1 MTVFQD
7 SLQTLKM
14 AKSKYAGSKES
25 LEQFKPNWN
34 EQPVLVPL
42 TGSMYVPG
50 KIKDIDK
57 VIIDIGTGYYVE
69 QNLDGAKDYFK
80 RKVDFVAEQMD
91 KIEYLGNE
99 KSKIRDAICDVMEIK
114 MQAMRSQQQPS

>member
-1 MTVFQD
+1 
-7 SLQTLKM
+7 M

-114 MQAMRSQQQPS
+114 MQAMRSQQQPT